1 MSDVK
6 KISGSEQLMTA
17 ANIVTM
23 VRIALIPVLVFIML
37 APWVSWL
44 SWENGYLWQPVI
56 AALVFVILSVTDT
69 LDGYLARS
77 RNEVTDFGKFMDPL
91 ADKILVASAM
101 LALVETGVLPSWIA
115 IVILAREFIVSGIRM
130 LAATEQVVIAAS
142 WYGKAKTAF
151 TMVAITLFIIMNAP
165 VVYENIPL
173 TQGQLV
179 AFSWF
184 IMIIAVVLTIV
195 SMVDYIVKSKHLLG
209 FGDKPARE
217 ADTISQETIDSDH
230 LVSKAQAVIENAV
243 AKKLKIATAESCTG
257 GMVAQALTSVPGA
270 SDALEGTVVSY
281 SNQVKHQVLGVS
293 QSTLDEFGAVSEQ
306 TACEM
311 AAGVRRRLAC
321 DAAVSITGIAGPSG
335 GVLGKP
341 VGTVWVGV
349 STDDGEHAELHHF
362 KGDREQ
368 VRIQSAAA
376 ALDMLEKAL

>member
-1 MSDVK
+1 MSETK

-23 VRIALIPVLVFIML
+23 VRIAFIPVLVFIML
-37 APWVSWL
+37 APWVNWL
-44 SWENGYLWQPVI
+44 GWDNGYVWQPII

-179 AFSWF
+179 GFSWL

-209 FGDKPARE
+209 FGEKPVR
-217 ADTISQETIDSDH
+217 DTGTASAVTIDSTD
-230 LVSKAQAVIENAV
+230 LVSRAQAVIEAAV
-243 AKKLKIATAESCTG
+243 SKQLKIATAESCTG

-270 SDALEGTVVSY
+270 SEALEGTVVSY

-293 QSTLDEFGAVSEQ
+293 QATLDEFGAVSSQ

-311 AAGVRRRLAC
+311 AAGARNRLAC

-335 GVLGKP
+335 GVPGKP
-341 VGTVWVGV
+341 VGTVWIGV
-349 STDDGEHAELHHF
+349 STNNGEHAELHHF
-362 KGDREQ
+362 EGDREQ
-368 VRIQSAAA
+368 IRIQSAVA
-376 ALDMLEKAL
+376 ALDMLGKAL

>member
-1 MSDVK
+1 MSETK

-23 VRIALIPVLVFIML
+23 VRIAFIPVLVFIML
-37 APWVSWL
+37 APWVDWL
-44 SWENGYLWQPVI
+44 GWDNGYVWQPII

-179 AFSWF
+179 GFSWL

-209 FGDKPARE
+209 FGEKPVR
-217 ADTISQETIDSDH
+217 DTGTASAVTIDSTD
-230 LVSKAQAVIENAV
+230 LVSRAQAVIEAAV
-243 AKKLKIATAESCTG
+243 SKQLKIATAESCTG

-270 SDALEGTVVSY
+270 SEALEGTVVSY

-293 QSTLDEFGAVSEQ
+293 QATLDEFGAVSSQ

-311 AAGVRRRLAC
+311 AAGARNRLAC

-335 GVLGKP
+335 GVPGKP
-341 VGTVWVGV
+341 VGTVWIGV
-349 STDDGEHAELHHF
+349 STNNGEHAELHHF
-362 KGDREQ
+362 EGDREQ
-368 VRIQSAAA
+368 IRIQSAVA
-376 ALDMLEKAL
+376 ALDMLGKAL

>member
-1 MSDVK
+1 MSEAK

-23 VRIALIPVLVFIML
+23 VRIAFIPVLVFIML
-37 APWVSWL
+37 APWVKWL
-44 SWENGYLWQPVI
+44 GWDNGHLWQPII
-56 AALVFVILSVTDT
+56 AAAVFVILSVTDT

-130 LAATEQVVIAAS
+130 LAAKEQVVIAAS

-151 TMVAITLFIIMNAP
+151 TMVAITLFIVMNAP

-173 TQGQLV
+173 THGQLV
-179 AFSWF
+179 TFSWF

-195 SMVDYIVKSKHLLG
+195 SMVDYIAKSKHLLG
-209 FGDKPARE
+209 FGESPAKETDSASAEIIDRE
-217 ADTISQETIDSDH
+217 Q
-230 LVSKAQAVIENAV
+230 LVSKAQLAIETAVS
-243 AKKLKIATAESCTG
+243 KQLKIATAESCTG

-281 SNQVKHQVLGVS
+281 SNRVKHQVLGVS
-293 QSTLDEFGAVSEQ
+293 QSTLDEFGAVSSQ

-311 AAGVRRRLAC
+311 AAGVRNRLAC
-321 DAAVSITGIAGPSG
+321 DVAVSITGIAGPSG
-335 GVLGKP
+335 GVPGKP
-341 VGTVWVGV
+341 VGTVWIGV
-349 STDDGEHAELHHF
+349 STRDGEQAELHHF

-376 ALDMLEKAL
+376 ALDMLVKAL

>member
-1 MSDVK
+1 MSDAK
-6 KISGSEQLMTA
+6 KISGSDQLMTA
-17 ANIVTM
+17 ANVVTM
-23 VRIALIPVLVFIML
+23 VRIAFIPVLVFIML

-44 SWENGYLWQPVI
+44 GWDNGHLWQPVI

-179 AFSWF
+179 TFSWF

-209 FGDKPARE
+209 FGEKPSK
-217 ADTISQETIDSDH
+217 DTDELYAGTIDNED
-230 LVSKAQAVIENAV
+230 LISKAQSVIEAAV
-243 AKKLKIATAESCTG
+243 SKQLKIATAESCTG

-293 QSTLDEFGAVSEQ
+293 QSTLDAFGAVSSQ

-311 AAGVRRRLAC
+311 AAGVRSRLAC

-335 GVLGKP
+335 GVPGKP
-341 VGTVWVGV
+341 VGTVWIGI
-349 STDDGEHAELHHF
+349 STNDGEHAELHHF
-362 KGDREQ
+362 NGDREQ